1 MVDIA
6 TAIGASTLV
15 FVVAT
20 LAFLAWTRRLPAA
33 CRRYGYAAT
42 AAVGVMAIAYVAM
55 TAMELFTGGNTD
67 LPRFLGYTGMWIPIV
82 YVTSALAGV
91 GRRLALLLL
100 AIVLGRVWITLVGYF
115 LDGIAGQIASL
126 LPFALLIAGVYL
138 LYGPFT
144 RVAASRSGDRS
155 LLFTKLKHLIV
166 LGWIGLVINGLIAA
180 DGLGLVDD
188 FVALLTLVYVEA
200 ILLIG
205 FAGLVLRNVD
215 ALEAAAEEGGL
226 LSSRTDADLEDSG
239 RVETAES
246 TEPVET
252 AD

>member
-1 MVDIA
+1 MVAIE
-6 TAIGASTLV
+6 TAIAGSTLV

-55 TAMELFTGGNTD
+55 TAIELFIGGNTD
-67 LPRFLGYTGMWIPIV
+67 LARFLGYTAMWIPIV

-100 AIVLGRVWITLVGYF
+100 AVVLGRVWITLVGYF
-115 LDGIAGQIASL
+115 LDGIAGAIASL
-126 LPFALLIAGVYL
+126 LPFALLVVGIYL

-144 RVAASRSGDRS
+144 RAAAARSGERS

-166 LGWIGLVINGLIAA
+166 LGWIGLVINGLVAA

-205 FAGLVLRNVD
+205 FAGLTLRSVD
-215 ALEAAAEEGGL
+215 ALEATAERGGP
-226 LSSRTDADLEDSG
+226 LSSEPDVDAEDSS
-239 RVETAES
+239 RVEPAE
-246 TEPVET
+246 TVET